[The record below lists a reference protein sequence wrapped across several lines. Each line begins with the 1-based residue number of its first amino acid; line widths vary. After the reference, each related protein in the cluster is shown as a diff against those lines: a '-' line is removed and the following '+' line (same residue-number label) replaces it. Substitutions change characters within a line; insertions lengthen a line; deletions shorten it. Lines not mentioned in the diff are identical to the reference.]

1 MDNGKMLEVIL
12 EEVRF
17 CRSCI
22 GDVNEKLD
30 RKIDIVHGRITQE
43 AGERAVLSNKVS
55 CQDGKIR
62 GLVSRINW
70 VYVILG
76 GFFLAVVGAAL
87 ALVFKG

>member
-1 MDNGKMLEVIL
+1 VDNGKMLEVIL

-17 CRSCI
+17 CRGSI
-22 GDVNEKLD
+22 TTLDDKLD
-30 RKIDIVHGRITQE
+30 RKIDIVHSRITQE
-43 AGERAVLSNKVS
+43 SGERATLATQVS
-55 CQDGKIR
+55 CQAGKIR